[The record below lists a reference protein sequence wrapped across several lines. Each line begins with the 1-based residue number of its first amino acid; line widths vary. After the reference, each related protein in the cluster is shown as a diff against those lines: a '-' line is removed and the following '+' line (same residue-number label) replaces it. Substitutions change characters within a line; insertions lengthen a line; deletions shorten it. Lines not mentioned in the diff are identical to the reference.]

1 MLRMNIS
8 GTSCSKWGQQVYPG
22 PGGGGGGTPLEEA
35 NRDVPL
41 DGGAFSQGD

>member
-22 PGGGGGGTPLEEA
+22 PGGGGCTPLEEA

-41 DGGAFSQGD
+41 DGVAFSQVD